1 MSKPEYDGQEIDVHD
16 EPPEGCDDRLSP
28 GHIQALSDNFHV
40 APMRQCLMPS
50 VAEAKARL
58 AEIERERAQLRA
70 FIRNEERIAKK
81 HPTGHLKGME

>member
-16 EPPEGCDDRLSP
+16 DPPEGCDEKIPP
-28 GHIQALSDNFHV
+28 GRFQTLPEGFHV
-40 APMRQCLMPS
+40 APMRPFLMPT

-81 HPTGHLKGME
+81 HPTGHLKGMG